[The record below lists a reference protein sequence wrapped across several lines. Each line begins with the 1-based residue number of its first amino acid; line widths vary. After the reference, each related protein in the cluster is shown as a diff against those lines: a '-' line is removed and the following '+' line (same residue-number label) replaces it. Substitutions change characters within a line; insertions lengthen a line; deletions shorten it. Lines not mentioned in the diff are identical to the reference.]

1 MKKDTVSIRDIN
13 KEISKEM
20 KQNYDYTKEDF
31 IEMGY
36 IDEKNPVNIDKVLCE
51 VNSLFDKL
59 SDRLSKDEHTKFEDT
74 ITALKSIQSRLYV
87 NGKQLKNIVNN
98 IVALKE
104 SIKE

>member
-1 MKKDTVSIRDIN
+1 MEKDYIN
-13 KEISKEM
+13 
-20 KQNYDYTKEDF
+20 
-31 IEMGY
+31 MGY
-36 IDEKNPVNIDKVLCE
+36 IDQNNPVNIDKVLKE
-51 VNSLFDKL
+51 VQSLFENL
-59 SDRLSKDEHTKFEDT
+59 FDRLTEDELSKFEDT